1 MVLAPRASRWL
12 MLSLLVGGALP
23 APGEARAALPVAIYP
38 LASEGLRPE
47 EQADL
52 IALLEAGLRDAAR
65 RAVLRQGPRLPP
77 SCGATPADACL
88 AGLADGGAVLLARAS
103 RRGAE
108 VQVTAALVD
117 ARGRRTRAATFSLN
131 LAVQSTR
138 PVGLALEAL
147 EFELLEPPPPQGV
160 AAAAP
165 ARANTALAP
174 APSASLAPALAL
186 ERAGPAAPDWRREAG
201 QWTTAGGLVLLCGGG
216 AAAWLGARLT
226 KDLDARYQGG
236 LLRPEDAADYRRV
249 ERYGA
254 AATTLLVAG
263 GVLTATGLTLWAL
276 APEVTPV
283 RGGAAIGV
291 KGRF

>member
-12 MLSLLVGGALP
+12 MPLLLLGGALL
-23 APGEARAALPVAIYP
+23 APGERARRLPVAIYP

-47 EQADL
+47 QADL
-52 IALLEAGLRDAAR
+52 IALLEAGLRRRAAR
-65 RAVLRQGPRLPP
+65 APPGPRLPP
-77 SCGATPADACL
+77 SCGPTPADACL

-108 VQVTAALVD
+108 VQVTAVLVD
-117 ARGRRTRAATFSLN
+117 ARGRRTRAATFALN

-138 PVGLALEAL
+138 PVGLALEVL

-165 ARANTALAP
+165 PRAIAAP
-174 APSASLAPALAL
+174 APSATPAPALGL
-186 ERAGPAAPDWRREAG
+186 ERAGPAATVWRREAG

-283 RGGAAIGV
+283 RGGAAFGV